1 MAERT
6 GEEAQQEAMLK
17 LTGINLDEEDEVP
30 SARSSRHTSSRRR
43 TGW

>member
-6 GEEAQQEAMLK
+6 GEEAMLK

-30 SARSSRHTSSRRR
+30 SARSSRHTSGRRR